1 MKISDCWFDAGEFV
15 DIVDVFVVACPSQY
29 RDDVCPHYCCGFHR
43 VCRIHT
49 LMFAWMIKEE
59 GVSILVPDSGHQG
72 DSPKLSPRA
81 YVPGED
87 SYLGYTDLGCR

>member
-1 MKISDCWFDAGEFV
+1 MPTLLLWIPQCTPRSDSHICV
-15 DIVDVFVVACPSQY
+15 DGQ
-29 RDDVCPHYCCGFHR
+29 
-43 VCRIHT
+43 
-49 LMFAWMIKEE
+49 EE